1 MKVAYLQDY
10 KFVNEDTKHIV
21 DAINKSGRVSADK
34 IEGMQKSVSELA
46 VSVHELATSNKYLS
60 KDIDSVKREI
70 KVLDSRLDKIEPA
83 AESMREIKTI
93 FLRWIIPIMLMGS
106 FGGGIAYVLLK

>member
-1 MKVAYLQDY
+1 MNVAYMQDY

-21 DAINKSGRVSADK
+21 DAINKSGQVSADK

-60 KDIDSVKREI
+60 RDIDSVKVDI
-70 KVLDSRLDKIEPA
+70 KTLDERLDKIEPT
-83 AESMREIKTI
+83 AEYTKLI
-93 FLRWIIPIMLMGS
+93 FNICLRWAVPVLLIGS
-106 FGGGIAYVLLK
+106 LAGYVLIKL